1 MLSPEE
7 GVDGVELSDDVDDVE
22 AFGDEEGAD
31 EVEATPLHATPSS
44 GQKDALLEVAVD
56 DVDNL
61 LADNDAGVLL

>member
-44 GQKDALLEVAVD
+44 GQKDALLEVAVAFTTRS
-56 DVDNL
+56 VFL
-61 LADNDAGVLL
+61 RSRRER